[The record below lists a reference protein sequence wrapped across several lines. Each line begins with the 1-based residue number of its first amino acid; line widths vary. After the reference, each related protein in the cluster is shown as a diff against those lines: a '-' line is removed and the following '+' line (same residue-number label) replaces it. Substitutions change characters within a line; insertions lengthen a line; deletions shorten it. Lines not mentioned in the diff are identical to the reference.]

1 VSGLDTAMPHLM
13 LLRPFHEKADLV
25 KANLVAHSVVLL
37 PLRHGLASI
46 RTVTGRLSVTP
57 CMLESV

>member
-1 VSGLDTAMPHLM
+1 